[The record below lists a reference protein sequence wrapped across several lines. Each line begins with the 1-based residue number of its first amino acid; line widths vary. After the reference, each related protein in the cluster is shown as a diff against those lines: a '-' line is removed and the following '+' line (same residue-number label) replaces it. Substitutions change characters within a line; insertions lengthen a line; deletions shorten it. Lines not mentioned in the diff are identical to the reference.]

1 VHRST
6 SGARRACAVGTT
18 IALIGLTTG
27 LGLVTATA
35 ASADEL
41 ADPST
46 GQTAPTA
53 PADPTADPT
62 PGATPTDPASPT
74 TPATDPSGAPTPG
87 PDQGL
92 PTDTPTAAAPTG
104 AGHGT
109 STAAPTT
116 GAEPST
122 LPPSLTAPRATAPS
136 PAATTPTVTITGTP
150 RAGEDLVA
158 KTSGFT
164 APATFSYVW
173 TVGDVVADETGASY
187 TVQTADIGR
196 VVHVTVTSGTETA
209 EAKTATAIPLA
220 PSFTEGTI
228 QEDPLVLTTV
238 AGKPYS
244 YTFTAAGDPAP
255 EYELDF
261 FDDDEAADV
270 GDGYTPDLDLPDATT
285 FEDGVLTGT
294 PTGASSYTFS
304 VDATNAGGTAK
315 QYVELDVLPA
325 TPAGIEV
332 TTGDRDDVTK
342 NGEVVEWIIA
352 PDGAVSTLHMTQEFD
367 EDGNGFGFGFS
378 DPGGQPTIEQ
388 GSTLFIS
395 GNTVDEFG
403 NYTDVPTDDE
413 GGWTYPTPT
422 VTSDVAS
429 DVVRTDPENGDY
441 GMVDVTVHEAS
452 THHLTV
458 ADTAAG
464 FATAFDVEVT
474 PTAAVAPVPPV
485 AFVQPA
491 APAAA
496 PVASAPTSGRQLA
509 YTGSDATNALPWA
522 LAMLLAGAGLV
533 GFRTLRRRAQR

>member
-18 IALIGLTTG
+18 IAIIGLTTG

-41 ADPST
+41 ADPTSGQST
-46 GQTAPTA
+46 LTAPA
-53 PADPTADPT
+53 ADPTADPM
-62 PGATPTDPASPT
+62 PGATSTDSASPT
-74 TPATDPSGAPTPG
+74 TPAIDPSGVPTPG

-109 STAAPTT
+109 PTTAPIT

-122 LPPSLTAPRATAPS
+122 LPPSLTAPRDVPPS

-150 RAGEDLVA
+150 RPGEDLVA
-158 KTSGFT
+158 KTSGFI
-164 APATFSYVW
+164 APASYSYVW
-173 TVGDVVADETGASY
+173 TVGDVVAAETGASY
-187 TVQTADIGR
+187 TVQTADIGK
-196 VVHVTVTSGTETA
+196 VVHVSVTSGTETA
-209 EAKTATAIPLA
+209 EADTATTVAQQPA
-220 PSFTEGTI
+220 FGTGTVR
-228 QEDPLVLTTV
+228 EDPLVLTTV
-238 AGKPYS
+238 AGEPFS
-244 YTFTAAGDPAP
+244 YTVTATGDPTP
-255 EYELDF
+255 TYTLNWSDPS
-261 FDDDEAADV
+261 DVSDVDE
-270 GDGYTPDLDLPDATT
+270 GYTPDLQLPDATT

-294 PTGASSYTFS
+294 PTAASSYTFS

-325 TPAGIEV
+325 ASAGFEV
-332 TTGDRDDVTK
+332 STGDRAELTT
-342 NGEVVEWIIA
+342 NGEVEQWIIA
-352 PDGAVSTLHMTQEFD
+352 PDGSVSTLHLSQHVD
-367 EDGNGFGFGFS
+367 EDGTGWSIGFS
-378 DPGGQPTIEQ
+378 EPGGRPTIEQ
-388 GSTLFIS
+388 GGTLFITGS
-395 GNTVDEFG
+395 TVDAYG
-403 NYTDVPTDDE
+403 NPTDSTAGD
-413 GGWTYPTPT
+413 TSSPTPT

-429 DVVRTDPENGDY
+429 DVVRSDPENGDY
-441 GMVDVTVHEAS
+441 GMVDVTVHEPS
-452 THHLTV
+452 THRLTV

-496 PVASAPTSGRQLA
+496 PVAPARTVGRQLA
-509 YTGSDATNALPWA
+509 STGSDATNALPWA

-533 GFRTLRRRAQR
+533 GFRTFRRRAQR